1 MWISVFN
8 SKIKIYTFYTFLLKF
23 KIMYINNIKVKSD
36 YNAALNIL
44 DEGLRIIGCSTSE
57 FTLVD
62 YPTMDELGID

>member
-44 DEGLRIIGCSTSE
+44 KEGLRIIN
-57 FTLVD
+57 
-62 YPTMDELGID
+62 